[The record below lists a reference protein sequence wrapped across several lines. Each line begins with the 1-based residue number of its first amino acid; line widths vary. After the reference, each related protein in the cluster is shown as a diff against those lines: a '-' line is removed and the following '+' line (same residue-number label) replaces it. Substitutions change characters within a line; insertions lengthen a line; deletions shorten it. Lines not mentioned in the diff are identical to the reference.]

1 MDSRAR
7 CNKRTRTAAAGLALV
22 ATSLAMPANATTSV
36 AVGGR
41 FVVLAQ
47 AMVPRT
53 GMMDAQQPMPMKER
67 YLKRFPQPARVG
79 DLIGMPVL
87 DLNSK
92 TLGYVQ
98 QVVLTPAGEIEF
110 IVGYSRWWG
119 WFGRPV
125 AVPLE
130 ALGIEGGQLVSLDMQ
145 PSEYDTAPTWHDTGA
160 TPLSADATVRV
171 ALSRS

>member
-36 AVGGR
+36 AVGDR
-41 FVVLAQ
+41 FVVLVQ

-79 DLIGMPVL
+79 DLIGLPVL
-87 DLNSK
+87 DLYSK
-92 TLGYVQ
+92 TLGYVRK
-98 QVVLTPAGEIEF
+98 VVRNPAGEIQF
-110 IVGYSRWWG
+110 IVDYSRWWG

-130 ALGIEGGQLVSLDMQ
+130 ALGIEGGQLVSLDMS
-145 PSEYDTAPTWHDTGA
+145 PSDYASAPTWRDEEGA
-160 TPLSADATVRV
+160 PLADDATVLV

>member
-1 MDSRAR
+1 M
-7 CNKRTRTAAAGLALV
+7 TRREFITLLGGVAAWPLGVHAQQ
-22 ATSLAMPANATTSV
+22 P
-36 AVGGR
+36 GGR
-41 FVVLAQ
+41 FIVLAQ
-47 AMVPRT
+47 AMIPRT
-53 GMMDAQQPMPMKER
+53 GMMDQQNPMPMKER

-92 TLGYVQ
+92 TLGSVRR
-98 QVVLTPAGEIEF
+98 VVRDPAGEIQF
-110 IVGYSRWWG
+110 IVDYSRWWG

-130 ALGIEGGQLVSLDMQ
+130 ALGIEGGHLVSLDMQ
-145 PSEYDTAPTWHDTGA
+145 PSEYEAAPTWHDTGA
-160 TPLSADATVRV
+160 TPFPADATVRV

>member
-79 DLIGMPVL
+79 DLIALPVL
-87 DLNSK
+87 DLYSK
-92 TLGYVQ
+92 TLGYVRK
-98 QVVLTPAGEIEF
+98 VVRNPAGEIQF
-110 IVGYSRWWG
+110 IVDYSRW
-119 WFGRPV
+119 
-125 AVPLE
+125 
-130 ALGIEGGQLVSLDMQ
+130 
-145 PSEYDTAPTWHDTGA
+145 
-160 TPLSADATVRV
+160 
-171 ALSRS
+171 

>member
-1 MDSRAR
+1 MMCA
-7 CNKRTRTAAAGLALV
+7 KRRRIAGPILAL
-22 ATSLAMPANATTSV
+22 AGAMSLAAPAHATMLEV
-36 AVGGR
+36 AGGR
-41 FVVLAQ
+41 LIVLAQ
-47 AMVPRT
+47 AMIPRT
-53 GMMDAQQPMPMKER
+53 GMMDAQNPMPMKER
-67 YLKRFPQPARVG
+67 YLRRFPQPARVG
-79 DLIGMPVL
+79 DLIGTPVL
-87 DLNSK
+87 DLHSK

-98 QVVLTPAGEIEF
+98 QVVQTRAVEIEF

-145 PSEYDTAPTWHDTGA
+145 PSEYDAAPSWHDTGA
-160 TPLSADATVRV
+160 TPLPTDATVRV

>member
-1 MDSRAR
+1 MECAD
-7 CNKRTRTAAAGLALV
+7 RTRIASSAWALAV
-22 ATSLAMPANATTSV
+22 AMNLASPATATTLVS
-36 AVGGR
+36 ADNR
-41 FVVLAQ
+41 LVVLAQ

-53 GMMDAQQPMPMKER
+53 GMMDTQHPMPMNER
-67 YLKRFPQPARVG
+67 YLKRFPHEARVG
-79 DLIGMPVL
+79 DLIGLPVL
-87 DLNSK
+87 DLSSS

-98 QVVLTPAGEIEF
+98 QIVRNSGGNIKF
-110 IVGYSRWWG
+110 IVSYSRWWG

-160 TPLSADATVRV
+160 ASLPADATVRV